1 MKAWYLIAVLSLV
14 ITFLSWRL
22 AVVRDKMARTDSV
35 LSEKTDSIR
44 YWKSRSGK
52 TVATKTA
59 AEVTPRDLKEH
70 YQEIAADLRDM
81 KVKLNSVR
89 AVLKAVVEANG
100 QGVPII
106 IRDTV
111 RIASGTESR
120 DSLFVNDGYL
130 DFRSSISFTED
141 AGYKYLY
148 QDTILWAAY
157 DKKKWLLG
165 NEKLYADFRLS
176 NPNAR
181 ALNMTSVL
189 IRQRDKR
196 FVISAG
202 VSYDPFGNRFVPAVH
217 AGYALFKF

>member
-1 MKAWYLIAVLSLV
+1 MKLSLSIIV
-14 ITFLSWRL
+14 GLL
-22 AVVRDKMARTDSV
+22 AVIAFLIWLLNRSNDKLARTDSV
-35 LSEKTDSIR
+35 LSEKSDSIR

-52 TVATKTA
+52 TVATKQA
-59 AEVTPRDLKEH
+59 AEITPRDLKEH
-70 YQEIAADLRDM
+70 YKEIAADLRDM

-89 AVLKAVVEANG
+89 AVLKAVVESNG

-111 RIASGTESR
+111 RIGAESR

-141 AGYKYLY
+141 AGYKYTY
-148 QDTILWAAY
+148 QDSILFALVRKRKGWFG
-157 DKKKWLLG
+157 K
-165 NEKLYADFRLS
+165 ESLYGEVRMS
-176 NPNAR
+176 NPNSR
-181 ALNMTSVL
+181 STGQTSIL
-189 IRQRDKR
+189 IRERQKR

-202 VSYDPFGNRFVPAVH
+202 VSYDPFGNQLVPAVH